1 MKMPYAAPQPLDCAT
16 IRACDERAI
25 RQLGIPGLILM
36 ENAARGAAEVI
47 HREWRTRSAGEVIIL
62 CGPGNNGGDGFAIAR
77 QLAAAGVEVCV
88 VLAEPA
94 EKLRGDAAVNF
105 EILRNLG
112 LRILHGHSEAIR
124 TAHAPELNSAAVLVD
139 ALLGT
144 GARGAPSD
152 AIAYWV
158 ARANQAERPLKVA
171 VDIPTGLDGDLGIPA
186 SPCFRADVTVTFL
199 AEKVGFRE
207 KSAQS
212 VLGRVEIVGL
222 GVPLKNLLGG
232 GNPA

>member
-1 MKMPYAAPQPLDCAT
+1 MMMPHAAPPPLGCAT
-16 IRACDERAI
+16 IRACDARAI
-25 RQLGIPGLILM
+25 HELGIPGLILM

-47 HREWRTRSAGEVIIL
+47 YREWRTRSAGEVIIL

-77 QLAAAGVEVCV
+77 QLAAAGVEVRI

-112 LRILHGHSEAIR
+112 LPILDGRSEAVR
-124 TAHAPELNSAAVLVD
+124 VALVPELNSAAVLAD

-144 GARGAPSD
+144 GSRGAPSD

-158 ARANQAERPLKVA
+158 TRANQAEHPLKVA
-171 VDIPTGLDGDLGIPA
+171 VDIPTGLDGDLGVPA
-186 SPCFRADVTVTFL
+186 SPCFQADVTITFL
-199 AEKVGFRE
+199 AEKIGFRE
-207 KSAQS
+207 KSAQR
-212 VLGRVEIVGL
+212 VLGRVEVVGL
-222 GVPLKNLLGG
+222 GVPLKNLLDDKH
-232 GNPA
+232 PA